1 MHPFRLDGRCALV
14 TGAAQ
19 GIGRAIALSM
29 HEAGARVLAHDRDAE
44 KLAAVTAGR
53 DGGLTALVA
62 DLGIAD
68 EVEALQETAQSQG
81 PVDILVLCA
90 SVQRRQPWR
99 DSLSGPLDAEL
110 AVNFEAS
117 RSLLAAFAP
126 GMAQRGWGRILAI
139 GSIQEIAPRSD
150 MMMYAALKAA
160 QSNMM
165 LALARE
171 LAPSGVTC
179 NVLSPGAIETERNAA
194 ALADPD
200 YRKSVLST
208 IPANRLGRPEDCAG
222 AALMLCSDA
231 GAYITGQRLVVDGGM
246 TI

>member
-19 GIGRAIALSM
+19 GIGRAIALAL
-29 HEAGARVLAHDRDAE
+29 HEAGASVLAHDRDGE
-44 KLAAVTAGR
+44 RLAAVTDGR
-53 DGGLTALVA
+53 DGLTALVA
-62 DLGIAD
+62 DLGQAV
-68 EVEALQETAQSQG
+68 EVSALAEAARSHG

-90 SVQRRQPWR
+90 SVQRRQSWQ
-99 DSLSGPLDAEL
+99 DSLSGSADIEL
-110 AVNFEAS
+110 AVNFDAS
-117 RSLLAAFAP
+117 RSLLAALAP
-126 GMAQRGWGRILAI
+126 EMALRGWGRILAI
-139 GSIQEIAPRSD
+139 GSVQEIVPRSD
-150 MMMYAALKAA
+150 MMIYAALKAA
-160 QSNMM
+160 QSNMI

-200 YRKSVLST
+200 YRRSVLST
-208 IPANRLGRPEDCAG
+208 IPANRLGSPEDCTG
-222 AALMLCSDA
+222 PALMLCSDA